1 VNPEFHEQFA
11 ALCALYYSDEITE
24 EEWAL
29 LQVHMAYCESC
40 EQQFREFQKLAKHA
54 VPMMAAAAAD
64 TDQTGAVRES
74 PEAFREAEQRLLAS
88 LDNLPQLH
96 ELAKKPTLIS
106 RGWGMAVAATAIVC
120 LAAGSLYFLRHSTG
134 SGTQSIHDTR
144 AGNVVTPPVVPREDQ
159 QAAQQDRT
167 EIQGLHQQL
176 SALENKLEN
185 SRAGSQT
192 SQRELAADKAQMAKL
207 TADRDSLTAQLISAQ
222 AESQTLREKF
232 TTLQAGAE
240 QQSTRLTALDAKV
253 QTLNVA
259 LQDANH
265 AISDRD
271 RMLDLDKDFLA
282 HDRDI
287 RDVMGARNLYIADIY
302 DTTESG
308 RAAKPFGRLFYT
320 RDRSLIF
327 YGFDLEKQPGLQDAA
342 AFQVWGSGADLKPVS
357 LGLFYQDDKQKRW
370 VMRFDD
376 AKTLA
381 RLNMVFVTVE
391 PPGGSH
397 KPTGKQM
404 LRAYLQIPSNHP

>member
-11 ALCALYYSDEITE
+11 ALCALYFSDEITE
-24 EEWAL
+24 EEWSL

-40 EQQFREFQKLAKHA
+40 EQRFREFERLAKHA
-54 VPMMAAAAAD
+54 VPMMAAAEAD
-64 TDQTGAVRES
+64 KAGIPPES
-74 PEAFREAEQRLLAS
+74 PEVFREAEQRLLDS
-88 LDNLPQLH
+88 LPQLH
-96 ELAKKPTLIS
+96 KPTVKPRFVS
-106 RGWGMAVAATAIVC
+106 RGWGMALAAAAIVC
-120 LAAGSLYFLRHSTG
+120 LATGSVYVLRHNG
-134 SGTQSIHDTR
+134 SKTQSILNAHV
-144 AGNVVTPPVVPREDQ
+144 ASVVAPPGAPSVDPHALQ
-159 QAAQQDRT
+159 QYRT
-167 EIQGLHQQL
+167 EIQGLNQQL
-176 SALENKLEN
+176 SEVESKLEH
-185 SRAGSQT
+185 SHVEGES

-207 TADRDSLTAQLISAQ
+207 TAERDSLAAQLADAQ
-222 AESQTLREKF
+222 AESKTMRETL
-232 TTLQAGAE
+232 TSYQAGAE
-240 QQSTRLTALDAKV
+240 QRDTQLIALDAKV
-253 QTLNVA
+253 QELNIA
-259 LQDANH
+259 LGNANN

-308 RAAKPFGRLFYT
+308 RAARPFGRLFYT

-327 YGFDLEKQPGLQDAA
+327 YGFDLEKQPDLQQTV
-342 AFQVWGSGADLKPVS
+342 AFQVWGSGADQKPVS
-357 LGLFYQDDKQKRW
+357 LGLFYQDDNHKRW

>member
-1 VNPEFHEQFA
+1 MNPELHEQFA
-11 ALCALYYSDEITE
+11 ALCALYFSDEITE
-24 EEWAL
+24 EEWSL

-40 EQQFREFQKLAKHA
+40 EQRFHEFQKLAKHA
-54 VPMMAAAAAD
+54 VPMMAAAAAASD
-64 TDQTGAVRES
+64 ESGTVRES

-88 LDNLPQLH
+88 LDSLPQVH
-96 ELAKKPTLIS
+96 EQAKKPRFVS
-106 RGWGMAVAATAIVC
+106 RGWGMALAAGAIVC
-120 LAAGSLYFLRHSTG
+120 LAVGSVYFLRHSSG
-134 SGTQSIHDTR
+134 SDTHSIGETR
-144 AGNVVTPPVVPREDQ
+144 AANVVPPPVSPRADSPTVPQDQ
-159 QAAQQDRT
+159 R

-176 SALENKLEN
+176 SEVENKLER
-185 SRAGSQT
+185 SRADGEA
-192 SQRELAADKAQMAKL
+192 SQRALAADKAQMAKL
-207 TADRDSLTAQLISAQ
+207 TADRDSFAAQLASAQ
-222 AESQTLREKF
+222 AESQELREKF

-240 QQSTRLTALDAKV
+240 QQSARLTTLDARV
-253 QTLNVA
+253 QALNVA
-259 LQDANH
+259 LEDANH

-287 RDVMGARNLYIADIY
+287 RDVIGARNLYIADIY

-327 YGFDLEKQPGLQDAA
+327 YGFDLEKQAGIQQAA
-342 AFQVWGSGADLKPVS
+342 AFQVWGSGADQKPVS
-357 LGLFYQDDKQKRW
+357 LGLFYQDDNHRRW

>member
-1 VNPEFHEQFA
+1 MNPEFHEQFA

-24 EEWAL
+24 EEWSL

-40 EQQFREFQKLAKHA
+40 EQRFREFQKLAKHA
-54 VPMMAAAAAD
+54 VPMMASAAAESD
-64 TDQTGAVRES
+64 ETSTVQES
-74 PEAFREAEQRLLAS
+74 PEAFREAEQRLL
-88 LDNLPQLH
+88 DNLPQLRVPA
-96 ELAKKPTLIS
+96 EKSRVIS
-106 RGWGMAVAATAIVC
+106 RGWRMA
-120 LAAGSLYFLRHSTG
+120 LAASAVVCVAVGSVYFLRHSTG
-134 SGTQSIHDTR
+134 SNTQSIHDIP
-144 AGNVVTPPVVPREDQ
+144 AANVVTPAVAPPESQ
-159 QAAQQDRT
+159 HAAQQDQA
-167 EIQGLHQQL
+167 ELQGLHQQL
-176 SALENKLEN
+176 SDIENKLEH
-185 SRAGSQT
+185 SRAESET

-207 TADRDSLTAQLISAQ
+207 TGDRDSLAAQLAAAQ
-222 AESQTLREKF
+222 AESKATREQLTSYQT
-232 TTLQAGAE
+232 GAE
-240 QQSTRLTALDAKV
+240 QQTTRLSGLDAKV
-253 QTLNVA
+253 QTLNIA
-259 LQDANH
+259 LEDANR

-271 RMLDLDKDFLA
+271 RMLELDKDFLA

-287 RDVMGARNLYIADIY
+287 RDVIGARNLYIADIY

-327 YGFDLEKQPGLQDAA
+327 YGFDLEKQAGLREAA
-342 AFQVWGSGADLKPVS
+342 AFQVWGSGADQKPVS
-357 LGLFYQDDKQKRW
+357 LGLFYQDDNHKRW